1 LTMVRYMKGPKIKIK
16 VLIVDDHPLTL
27 SMLRQTL
34 KQIGFDDVK
43 EAVDGN
49 IALEILQTEDIKL
62 VFTDLNMP
70 TMSGI
75 EVIQAI
81 RNKAETQN
89 IPVIVVSGEG
99 DQDIV
104 VSAMQAG
111 ADSFIV
117 KPFAP
122 QTIKEKIM
130 QVVSKKIR

>member
-1 LTMVRYMKGPKIKIK
+1 MKGPKIKIK